1 MTSRWC
7 AWLLAVAASLSAW
20 SADLTDGEI
29 RKVDKAANKLTIA
42 HGEIKNLQMPAM
54 TMVFAVKDVAWL
66 DRLKAGDR
74 VRFVADKTA
83 AGYIV
88 TAIQPAK

>member
-7 AWLLAVAASLSAW
+7 ACLLAVAASLSAW